1 MQAEGGKEEVIYPVG
16 ILSRAEAACIGFTL
30 DLSLAISKKSSLL
43 WPFLDIAPPSNKNW
57 WAKRRKREKPEGE
70 RGDETKE
77 EKRGRR
83 KTEKESWK
91 SSRDIDSLGPRLWFL
106 SVLVIRIHRKNLII
120 RAFFISL
127 FPFEEIRNHRDIY
140 RRKRFFEEIRKKIRW
155 KWKKIKRR
163 CLSSYLERSFS

>member
-43 WPFLDIAPPSNKNW
+43 WPSLDIAPPSNKNW

-140 RRKRFFEEIRKKIRW
+140 RRKRFFEEIRKRFDGNE
-155 KWKKIKRR
+155 RR
-163 CLSSYLERSFS
+163 SKDAACPRI